1 MTKAEATIIAE
12 SSKTLSD
19 NFNLLSEKLFFI
31 VKSKYKCFL
40 WKHGSKNLSSKL
52 NLKVKMAENKLENL
66 EKEVKELIKLSQQL
80 KEVNDHLSKKNILL
94 SKENNQ
100 LTQNLDVAKEGI
112 SKIIKSYKS

>member
-1 MTKAEATIIAE
+1 
-12 SSKTLSD
+12 
-19 NFNLLSEKLFFI
+19 
-31 VKSKYKCFL
+31 
-40 WKHGSKNLSSKL
+40 
-52 NLKVKMAENKLENL
+52 MAENKLENL

-112 SKIIKSYKS
+112 SKIIKFISNKSVQFQTGYIYDYAFVMLVGLSALITYLILN